1 MKQIRLFLALLLL
14 LVTVSPLRGQTRE
27 ILENRLLDA
36 VQSYD
41 NRQYN
46 KAETL
51 LRAILTKDADNDAA
65 WYYLGLTEA
74 CLGREDS
81 AISDLENA
89 VRLDPDNYWYRD
101 RLAILYRSAG
111 NTGKV
116 METYEEMLARHPKKT
131 EVYFDLLYLY
141 IASKQYDKALT
152 ALDSIEGDLGPGEKI
167 VTTRYE
173 IYRRKG
179 ENEKAIAALED
190 FNSRYS
196 SAEVS
201 TVIGDHYLGEY
212 QDSVALACYE
222 EALSLDRS
230 YMPAILGK
238 SEVFRIRRDYPSFF
252 STLREFLSS
261 EDTPGDAKGRYLQ
274 DLSRF
279 VEPSAIRSH
288 RAEFDSLY
296 ELGLEKHP
304 EDSTMLS
311 SAGIYFAST
320 GRNDRG
326 KELLRR
332 SADLYPDSKTQN
344 VNYLQLL
351 YIGQEW
357 EALRGRADTLMQR
370 FPSENIF
377 YELSNTARY
386 NLKDYEGIIR
396 NGEERIRKHPA
407 DTSVTIPAYTMIGDM
422 YHSLGDE
429 KKSFKA
435 YEKVLKLNPDY
446 VPVLNNYAYYLST
459 SGKRLGK
466 AYTMSKKTIT
476 AEPDNPTYL
485 DTFGW
490 ILHLQGKDLEAK
502 AMFKHAM
509 LYGGKESAVI
519 LDHYAEVLYAL
530 KEYDLA
536 KVYWNLAISKNDGEL
551 KNLEKKVK
559 KKLEAVGK

>member
-1 MKQIRLFLALLLL
+1 MKHIRHFLTVLL
-14 LVTVSPLRGQTRE
+14 LVMTVSPSWGQTRE
-27 ILENRLLDA
+27 NLENRLLDA

-41 NRQYN
+41 NRQYSR
-46 KAETL
+46 AEML
-51 LRAILTKDADNDAA
+51 LRSILAKDEKNDAA

-74 CLGREDS
+74 YLGRQES
-81 AISDLENA
+81 AIADLEKA
-89 VRLDPDNYWYRD
+89 VALDPDNYWYRD

-111 NTGKV
+111 QTEKV
-116 METYEEMLARHPKKT
+116 IRTYEEMLEKHPKKT

-141 IASKQYDKALT
+141 IGTQQYDKALT

-179 ENEKAIAALED
+179 ETEKAIAALED
-190 FNSRYS
+190 FNDRYAS
-196 SAEVS
+196 PEVS
-201 TVIGDHYLGEY
+201 TAIGDHYLGEY
-212 QDSVALACYE
+212 RDSVALEAYL
-222 EALSLDRS
+222 EALSLDS
-230 YMPAILGK
+230 TYAPALLGK
-238 SEVFRIRRDYPSFF
+238 SEVYRIRRDYPAYF
-252 STLREFLSS
+252 STLQEFISG
-261 EDTPGDAKGRYLQ
+261 EDIPGDAKGRYLQ
-274 DLSRF
+274 DLGRF
-279 VEPSAIRSH
+279 VEPSVIRAH
-288 RAEFDSLY
+288 RTEFDSLY

-304 EDSTMLS
+304 KDSTMLS
-311 SAGIYFAST
+311 SAGVYYAST
-320 GRNDRG
+320 GRADRG
-326 KELLRR
+326 KQLLRR
-332 SADLYPDSKTQN
+332 SADLYPDSKPQN

-370 FPSENIF
+370 FPDEDIY

-396 NGEERIRKHPA
+396 NGEERIRRHPA

-422 YHSLGDE
+422 YHSLGEE

-446 VPVLNNYAYYLST
+446 VPVLNNYAYYLSMA
-459 SGKRLGK
+459 GKRLGK
-466 AYTMSKKTIT
+466 AYAMSKKTIT

-509 LYGGKESAVI
+509 LYGGKDSAVI

-551 KNLEKKVK
+551 KNLERKVK
-559 KKLEAVGK
+559 KKLGDVGK

>member
-36 VQSYD
+36 VQNYD

-51 LRAILTKDADNDAA
+51 LRAILSKDADNDAA

-74 CLGREDS
+74 CLGRQDS
-81 AISDLENA
+81 AISDLEKA
-89 VRLDPDNYWYRD
+89 VGLDPDNFWYRD

-111 NTGKV
+111 NTEKV
-116 METYEEMLARHPKKT
+116 METYEEMLARHPQKT

-370 FPSENIF
+370 FPSEDIF

-446 VPVLNNYAYYLST
+446 VPVLNNYAYYLSMA
-459 SGKRLGK
+459 GKRLGK

-536 KVYWNLAISKNDGEL
+536 KVYWNLAIGKNDGEL